1 MIPGFVRVSVT
12 GEQCE
17 RFLNLCRGRDME
29 LRKIIRT
36 GEKEFHVTLK
46 VKDFWKISPLRR
58 KTGVHIH
65 ILRKKG
71 PVFWLLAANR
81 HKLILAGL
89 LTMVCVLIFLS
100 GRLWNIHI
108 EGNIMNPTPELLKFL
123 EKEGIH
129 YGMSKKKIR
138 CTSLAE
144 AMRRTYPD
152 ITWVSAKL
160 SGTQLIF
167 EIREGT
173 TPPEEQT
180 EETFCSL
187 FSEVEGTVEKIITRR
202 GTPRVKEGD
211 LVEKGQ
217 ELVSGILNITDDS
230 QQVVRYEYVHADADI
245 YIRHNVSYYDTFS
258 LDLKKKVPDGK
269 ARRFFFLQ
277 IGNLRLD
284 LSPGVRKNEEP
295 LIREYPARVTEN
307 FILPVLAGTVTVQ
320 KYALQKETLTEQA
333 AKKQAVQRFYNYEE
347 KLIQKGVQISENNV
361 KIEINYQ
368 DCVSRGTL
376 NVIEKTGR
384 EAPTEKKAQPK
395 ERTPEDG

>member
-46 VKDFWKISPLRR
+46 VKDFRKISPLRR

-89 LTMVCVLIFLS
+89 LAMICVLIFLS

-144 AMRRTYPD
+144 AMRRKYPD

-202 GTPRVKEGD
+202 GTPLVKEGD
-211 LVEKGQ
+211 SVEKGQ

-269 ARRFFFLQ
+269 
-277 IGNLRLD
+277 
-284 LSPGVRKNEEP
+284 NEEQ

-333 AKKQAVQRFYNYEE
+333 AKKQAVQRLYNYEE

>member
-17 RFLNLCRGRDME
+17 RFLNLCRGRDIE

-36 GEKEFHVTLK
+36 GEKEFQATLK
-46 VKDFWKISPLRR
+46 AKDFQKIDPLRR

-71 PVFWLLAANR
+71 PVFWLLAASR
-81 HKLILAGL
+81 HKMFLSGL
-89 LTMVCVLIFLS
+89 LLMVCVFVFLS

-108 EGNIMNPTPELLKFL
+108 EGNVMNPTQQLLQFL
-123 EKEGIH
+123 EEEGIT
-129 YGMSKKKIR
+129 YGMSKKKIC

-144 AMRRTYPD
+144 AMRRKFPE

-173 TPPEEQT
+173 PPPKEQKEEDS
-180 EETFCSL
+180 CSL
-187 FSEVEGTVEKIITRR
+187 FSEVEGTVEKIVTRR
-202 GTPRVKEGD
+202 GTPLVKEGD
-211 LVEKGQ
+211 SVEKGQ
-217 ELVSGILNITDDS
+217 ELVSGILNITDDG
-230 QQVVRYEYVHADADI
+230 QEVVRYEYVHADADI
-245 YIRHNVSYYDTFS
+245 YIRHKVLYYDTFP
-258 LDLKKKVPDGK
+258 LDVEKKVSAGK
-269 ARRFFFLQ
+269 AKRFFFLQ

-284 LSPGVRKNEEP
+284 LSPGEKKKEDR
-295 LIREYPARVTEN
+295 LIQEYPARITEN
-307 FILPVLAGTVTVQ
+307 FRLPLLAGTITVQ
-320 KYALQKETLTEQA
+320 EYTMKKETLTEQE
-333 AKKQAVQRFYNYEE
+333 AKKQAIQKFYIYEE

-361 KIEINYQ
+361 KIEINHQ

-376 NVIEKTGR
+376 CVIEKTGR
-384 EAPTEKKAQPK
+384 EVPTEKKTQPK